1 MDSDDDDLCRC
12 MEGMAAGDAAFLFT
26 FHERF
31 GPKVAWLVRDIVR
44 GMGRLDVL
52 GDRDEI
58 DGLVIDA
65 CEVLFVRA
73 AGWRSGG
80 ALPWNWARNAIRSS
94 VAAGVGHRQIE
105 FTEAFGVDSQGRQGS
120 GVEGEASGPKAGAA
134 DLTGD
139 TVVGLVLAGDGQAR
153 DDLSAVISANPRARL
168 LDQAIRSVGCE
179 RSQLVCWQYGI
190 QKGLGDPSPAI
201 TVGRMFGLNPGNI
214 RQIYRRQK
222 VRVEAL
228 IETDERFEPI
238 REIGWFAA

>member
-1 MDSDDDDLCRC
+1 MA
-12 MEGMAAGDAAFLFT
+12 GMAAGDAAFLFT

-52 GDRDEI
+52 GDNDEI

-65 CEVLFVRA
+65 CEVLFTRA
-73 AGWRSGG
+73 AGWHSGG
-80 ALPWNWARNAIRSS
+80 ALPWNWARNAILSS

-105 FTEAFGVDSQGRQGS
+105 FTEAFGFDSVESQGSGVEGNS
-120 GVEGEASGPKAGAA
+120 GVEGEASGPKADVA

-139 TVVGLVLAGDGQAR
+139 TVLGLVLAVGGHER
-153 DDLSAVISANPRARL
+153 DDLSSVISTDPRARL

-201 TVGRMFGLNPGNI
+201 TVGVMFGLNPGNV

-222 VRVEAL
+222 VKVEAL
-228 IETDERFEPI
+228 IETDEHFAPI